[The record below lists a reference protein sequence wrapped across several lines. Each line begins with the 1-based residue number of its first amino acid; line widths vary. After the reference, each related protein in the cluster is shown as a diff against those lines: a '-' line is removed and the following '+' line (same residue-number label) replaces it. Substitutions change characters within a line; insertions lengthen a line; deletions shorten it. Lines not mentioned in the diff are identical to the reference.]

1 MDFLENAN
9 GTELVF
15 WLTAILGTVF
25 FFLRVVMM
33 IVGGFGDDVGSDV
46 SHADAT
52 TIETDHSG
60 ADGHQSEDGSDASFK
75 LVSLNSITGFIMMF
89 GWAGLASYLQFHLN
103 DVVSFIIA
111 FVVGLLCMFIT
122 ASLFK
127 MASKLTSPG
136 ARFNINNTIG
146 TAAEVYLRIPDNG
159 TGKVKITVNGESRIV
174 SAVSENKKEIDS
186 FKRVNV
192 VRVVNSD
199 TISVKEI

>member
-1 MDFLENAN
+1 MDFLDNAN
-9 GTELVF
+9 GTEIVF

-33 IVGGFGDDVGSDV
+33 IVGGFGDDAGVDA

-52 TIETDHSG
+52 SIETDHTG
-60 ADGHQSEDGSDASFK
+60 ADGHDSEDGSDASFK

-89 GWAGLASYLQFHLN
+89 GWAGLAAFLQFHLN
-103 DVVSFIIA
+103 DIISFLIA

-136 ARFNINNTIG
+136 ARFNINDTIG
-146 TAAEVYLRIPDNG
+146 TAAEVYLRIPENG
-159 TGKVKITVNGESRIV
+159 TGKIKITVNSESRIV
-174 SAVSENKKEIDS
+174 SAVSEDKNEIDS
-186 FKRVNV
+186 FKRVTVVNV
-192 VRVVNSD
+192 VNAD